1 MTPEKSSIQKAR
13 GITSFAAGCLL
24 LLACSAAPISA
35 KTPPPALPSWRVMP
49 YRATLRSE
57 PAAGFT
63 LGAFDTRFEH
73 TTLNDVRGALHAGQI
88 ERQGDAGGSILW
100 LCYTNT
106 HAMPVERI
114 WIVSSGEMGGPDH
127 AVQEIDIENAP
138 SSGPSHD
145 CPSLPKAM
153 TPVIVGAGLEIGS
166 PISSVV
172 LHLGQPSVAW
182 QHWLS
187 FDYEHT
193 SRENCATWKDSEVDF
208 TNWLMLRS
216 LHGRVQS
223 LHAGQV
229 TSC

>member
-35 KTPPPALPSWRVMP
+35 KTPPPALPSWRLMP

-57 PAAGFT
+57 PAVGFA
-63 LGAFDTRFEH
+63 LGAFGARFEH

-106 HAMPVERI
+106 HAAPVERI

-127 AVQEIDIENAP
+127 VVQEIDIENVP
-138 SSGPSHD
+138 SGGPSHD

-153 TPVIVGAGLEIGS
+153 TPVIVGLGLEIGS
-166 PISSVV
+166 PISSIIS
-172 LHLGQPSVAW
+172 HLGPPSVAW
-182 QHWLS
+182 RHWLS
-187 FDYEHT
+187 FDFERP
-193 SRENCATWKDSEVDF
+193 SRGNCDTGNIMRFDL

-216 LHGRVQS
+216 LHGRIQS